1 MDGLDGSMFLHS
13 DNDTYK
19 AWEQDQLGILTLL
32 YRSLFF
38 ISVDDR
44 PVVDVAWLD
53 LLFNPR
59 AVAQGGQ
66 PSAAAEEKVGGEEK
80 AARGE
85 PSAPPAVQGGE
96 PSAAAAVQGGEPSGV
111 PRRRSSR
118 LADPQSGEQGGEED
132 EPAPA
137 AVQGGEPSGGP
148 RKRRS
153 RLADPQTGEQGEEES
168 EFDDTGSVASSLD
181 EMAKAGMKSSWMAH
195 MTHMNKAYKKEIAKL
210 EEVIKECDEGA

>member
-1 MDGLDGSMFLHS
+1 MDGFDGSMFLHS

-38 ISVDDR
+38 ISVDDL

-85 PSAPPAVQGGE
+85 PSAPAAVQGGE
-96 PSAAAAVQGGEPSGV
+96 PSAA
-111 PRRRSSR
+111 
-118 LADPQSGEQGGEED
+118 
-132 EPAPA
+132 A

>member
-1 MDGLDGSMFLHS
+1 MDSFDGSMFLHS

-85 PSAPPAVQGGE
+85 PSAP
-96 PSAAAAVQGGEPSGV
+96 
-111 PRRRSSR
+111 
-118 LADPQSGEQGGEED
+118 
-132 EPAPA
+132 A

-168 EFDDTGSVASSLD
+168 EFDDTGSIASSLD